1 MIDATLNRE
10 EILEVLRNNS
20 TTIRDSFKVRRI
32 GLFGSSVR
40 DERSLGS
47 DIDLLVEFDKNTF
60 DNYMEL
66 KAYLE
71 NLFKR
76 EVDLVLSD
84 SLKPRLRQYV
94 QQEVVYA
101 EGL

>member
-1 MIDATLNRE
+1 MDATLNRE
-10 EILEVLRNNS
+10 DLLDVLRDHS
-20 TTIRDSFKVRRI
+20 AAIRDKFKVRRI

-40 DERSLGS
+40 NEHSPDS
-47 DIDLLVEFDKNTF
+47 DIDILVEFEINTF
-60 DNYMEL
+60 NNYVGL
-66 KAYLE
+66 KSYLE
-71 NLFKR
+71 DLFKR

-94 QQEVVYA
+94 EQEVVYA